1 MNEKDDKL
9 NKGSFLYIGDQN
21 KAEWGYPEGYPW
33 KEKAFEDIVWDGN
46 TENKETADLA
56 SYYNYCKV
64 SDTLITSNELVGK
77 ELSYI
82 VEGVEHKRIITVDA
96 ITDASADSGVI
107 TVLIDSVPIIV
118 VCTDVEKASSSFHAN
133 SIGVY
138 FVKLVNGYP
147 TCLKGTAFHPMS
159 DRFLSYP
166 IMLVT
171 ITESFDSDNQPI
183 YSTRFSES
191 EIRTAVASGYIVIG
205 YCYKDGFLTL
215 DSLANTDLNFSR
227 VSFITETSCIV
238 AKYIISDNHVARSQK
253 SLTLS

>member
-1 MNEKDDKL
+1 MSEQKN
-9 NKGSFLYIGDQN
+9 SFLYIGEND
-21 KAEWGYPEGYPW
+21 KADWGMPEGYPY
-33 KEKAFEDIVWDGN
+33 KEEAFEDIIWDGN

-56 SYYNYCKV
+56 SYYQYYKV
-64 SDTLITSNELVGK
+64 SDMLITSDELAGK
-77 ELSYI
+77 DLSYI
-82 VEGVEHKRIITVDA
+82 LDDVEHKVVIGIDT
-96 ITDASADSGVI
+96 ITDKSVEDGVI
-107 TVLIDSVPIIV
+107 SVLIGGVPMIII
-118 VCTDVEKASSSFHAN
+118 CTDVEKAASNFHAN

-138 FVKLVNGYP
+138 FIKFNSSYP

-215 DSLANTDLNFSR
+215 ESLADANLHFSR
-227 VSFITETSCIV
+227 VSFVSATSVIV
-238 AKYIISDNHVARSQK
+238 VNYSVSDNHIERSQK